1 MNRKKRIEK
10 KFTKKMKKS
19 KKISAS
25 SVPTPAPVP
34 NRAALLLERSLM
46 QLRLA
51 TGKTKPECYRLAKVD
66 VAKKIRPGAKLF
78 LHDFDLKLL
87 YGTYKA
93 TSNGGL
99 DLEPIA
105 FKGKFPAQIRF
116 KIFKDCLPLLIEPL
130 F

>member
-34 NRAALLLERSLM
+34 NRVALLLES
-46 QLRLA
+46 
-51 TGKTKPECYRLAKVD
+51 GKTKPECYRLAKVD